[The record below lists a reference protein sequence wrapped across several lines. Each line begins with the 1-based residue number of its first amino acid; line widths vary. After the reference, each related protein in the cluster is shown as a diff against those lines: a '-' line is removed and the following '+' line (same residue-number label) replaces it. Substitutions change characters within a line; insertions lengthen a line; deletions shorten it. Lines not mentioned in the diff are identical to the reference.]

1 MCVSERLTKIYEWME
16 GWEPNNKYT
25 PSTVMECI
33 LLDNLLFQTKETLH
47 QNHFNWQHYHIIQ

>member
-1 MCVSERLTKIYEWME
+1 ME
-16 GWEPNNKYT
+16 GWESNNKNT

-33 LLDNLLFQTKETLH
+33 LLNHLLFQKKETLH